1 MANHSNFLD
10 LMFRFVRKGGT
21 IALRNINKSDP
32 CLKSDRTVVT
42 KTDRALSSLAHAML
56 AKILKDPQHIL
67 IDEEDP
73 EAVSYLNEK
82 RLAASKFIWS
92 VDPIDGTRLYANG
105 IPTFGISIGLIRE
118 LKPWMGVVYFPVLNE
133 LFFCDGRN
141 SYYVQY
147 AFSNKAKKRKI
158 VPVDQKIGSQTVFFC
173 NDTYFRKFTFNDP
186 QFHVM
191 IQACAVVNLLWPS
204 IGRGCGCFL
213 RSSLWDFAGSW
224 PIFRSAGLE
233 LRRVRDGK
241 LLDRLDVG
249 LFKTDEKPWELKEHH
264 MLSSKR
270 NFKVIKSKIVGVA
283 DGKKPETFVLARV

>member
-1 MANHSNFLD
+1 MNTYLD
-10 LMFRFVRKGGT
+10 IMLRFVRQGGE
-21 IALRNINKSDP
+21 IALKNIHKSSP
-32 CLKSDRTVVT
+32 GLKSDQTVVT
-42 KTDRALSSLAHAML
+42 KTDRAVSKLAHRML

-73 EAVSYLNEK
+73 KAVSYLNAK
-82 RLAASKFIWS
+82 HLAAAKYIWS

-105 IPTFGISIGLIRE
+105 IPTFGISIGLLKD

-133 LFFCDGRN
+133 LFFCDGKN
-141 SYYVQY
+141 SYYIQH

-158 VPVDQKIGSQTVFFC
+158 VPIDQRISSQTIFFC
-173 NDTYFRKFTFNDP
+173 NDTFFRKFAFKDP

-191 IQACAVVNLLWPS
+191 IQACAVVNLLWPA

-241 LLDRLDVG
+241 LLDQLDVE
-249 LFKTDEKPWELKEHH
+249 LFKTEVKPWELKEHH
-264 MLSSKR
+264 MLSSSR
-270 NFKVIKSKIVGVA
+270 NFKVIKSKIVEIP
-283 DGKKPETFVLARV
+283 DGKAPETFILGRV